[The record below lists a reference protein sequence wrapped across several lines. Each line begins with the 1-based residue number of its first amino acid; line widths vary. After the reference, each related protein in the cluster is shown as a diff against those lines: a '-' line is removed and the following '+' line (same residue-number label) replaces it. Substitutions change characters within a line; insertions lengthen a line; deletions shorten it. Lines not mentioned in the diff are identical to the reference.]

1 MKIILKDFQDVN
13 TFTKGIEFFDGHI
26 DVRQKHHLANAR
38 SFLQMCSLELE
49 KPLYITIIT
58 DDVNVENDFY
68 NYIKKWEIRDD
79 SDEK

>member
-1 MKIILKDFQDVN
+1 MKIFLKDFQDVN

-26 DVRQKHHLANAR
+26 DVRQKQHLANAR

-49 KPLYITIIT
+49 SPLDVTIAT
-58 DDVNVENDFY
+58 NDVNVEKDFY

-79 SDEK
+79 SNEK